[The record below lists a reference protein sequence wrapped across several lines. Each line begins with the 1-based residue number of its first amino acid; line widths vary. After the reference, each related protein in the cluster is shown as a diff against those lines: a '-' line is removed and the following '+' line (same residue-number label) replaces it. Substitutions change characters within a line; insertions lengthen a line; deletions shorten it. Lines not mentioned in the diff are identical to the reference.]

1 MHQFLYFS
9 IFVFCLNTFHAIS
22 QSDKERA
29 VTLFQLKEFDAAK
42 TVFESHLNAFPDD
55 WEAIEYMGD
64 IAAHQQNWDDAV
76 EIYEELTLQ
85 FPQNANYHY
94 KLGGSM
100 AMKATQNRW
109 YALTHYKNIET
120 QFKTALSLD
129 NSHIDVH
136 WALIEYYLQL
146 PWILGGT
153 KEKAELYAN
162 QLHQISPV
170 DGYLAKGR
178 IADYYKDAKAGETA
192 YKKAVEVGRSEHTY
206 QKLIAF
212 YRNTNNH
219 SKADKVLQQA
229 LKKYPNFEEKK

>member
-1 MHQFLYFS
+1 MRQFLYLS
-9 IFVFCLNTFHAIS
+9 IVVFCLNTIHAVS
-22 QSDKERA
+22 QTDKERA

-42 TVFESHLNAFPDD
+42 TFFESHLNSFPQD

-64 IAAHQQNWDDAV
+64 IAAHQHNWEDAV
-76 EIYEELTLQ
+76 AIYEELTVR

-109 YALTHYKNIET
+109 YALTHYKSIET

-146 PWILGGT
+146 PVILGGT
-153 KEKAELYAN
+153 QEKAEFYAN
-162 QLHQISPV
+162 RLHQISPV
-170 DGYLAKGR
+170 DGYLAQGR
-178 IADYYKDAKAGETA
+178 IADYYKDVKAGETA
-192 YKKAVEVGRSEHTY
+192 YKKAVEVGGSEHSY
-206 QKLIAF
+206 QKLLAF
-212 YRNTNNH
+212 YRKTNKH
-219 SKADKVLQQA
+219 AKADKVLQQA
-229 LKKYPNFEEKK
+229 LKKHPDFEEKN